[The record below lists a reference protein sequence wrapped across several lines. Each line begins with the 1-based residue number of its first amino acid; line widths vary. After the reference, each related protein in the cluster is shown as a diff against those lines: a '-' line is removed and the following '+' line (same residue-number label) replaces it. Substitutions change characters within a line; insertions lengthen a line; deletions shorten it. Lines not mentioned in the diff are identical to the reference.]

1 MPARRANRRSPFLG
15 TLALL
20 AGLLA
25 VFAAAV
31 PARAGSETPPEG
43 PPWVRTLVEA
53 QKQALAKQVPIF
65 VYLTKTH

>member
-1 MPARRANRRSPFLG
+1 MPSRRTSLRW
-15 TLALL
+15 TLSLF

-25 VFAAAV
+25 ILATAL
-31 PARAGSETPPEG
+31 PAHAGSETPPEG

-53 QKQALAKQVPIF
+53 QKKAIAREVPIF